1 MARKTLLRDAGTVV
15 GAFGGAVIGN
25 QIEKNNRGARDF
37 YRVAIATQS
46 GQVRTFDYQQLA
58 DLRVGDRV
66 RIEQNQVYRY

>member
-1 MARKTLLRDAGTVV
+1 MTGVQTCALP
-15 GAFGGAVIGN
+15 IC
-25 QIEKNNRGARDF
+25 DF
-37 YRVAIATQS
+37 YRVAIVTQS